1 MLTQT
6 EILKKAQNKYKTY
19 LKSKIYNQNIFPLEI
34 RGNMKVPENDYDK
47 ATSLFQIIYKESKFN
62 KKYGYTL
69 LLSDSRKI
77 KISKLFFET
86 EIDYLK
92 YLSKEK
98 EVNQFIEK
106 MNILR
111 KELNI
116 SNILLEKNLS
126 KILKWDS
133 EFTEQLSKTIKFLLE
148 NPNSGLYPREL
159 PIDIPTKFIEKNL
172 SAITSFLNEFTVL
185 SDIDNKYQK
194 LGLIDKDFL
203 IYIRSFDEFNI
214 FDTNNN
220 SAKSKIINLNPS
232 SFSTFSPNAKRI
244 FVIENK
250 TTFFTFPL
258 KKNDI
263 CLYSGGFS
271 ILSFKNKNLINSKNL
286 YYFGDIDEH
295 GLAILSLFREIYP
308 NTKSIFMD
316 IMTLKNNLIFSS
328 QKGTPYQGKI
338 YNLTAEEIKI
348 FEYIRKEKIILEQ
361 EKIPLDYIIKNI
373 ENL

>member
-1 MLTQT
+1 MLTQA

-34 RGNMKVPENDYDK
+34 RGNMKVPENDYNK
-47 ATSLFQIIYKESKFN
+47 ATSLFQTIYKESKFN

-69 LLSDSRKI
+69 ILSDSKKI

-98 EVNQFIEK
+98 EVSQFITK
-106 MNILR
+106 QDILR
-111 KELNI
+111 KQLNI
-116 SNILLEKNLS
+116 SNKLLEKNLS
-126 KILKWDS
+126 KILKWDIN
-133 EFTEQLSKTIKFLLE
+133 FTEYLSKTINFLLA

-159 PIDIPTKFIEKNL
+159 PIDIPTKFIEKNI
-172 SAITSFLNEFTVL
+172 SVITSFLNEFTSL
-185 SDIDNKYQK
+185 SDMDNKYQK

-203 IYIRSFDEFNI
+203 IYIRSFSEFNI
-214 FDTNNN
+214 SDNNN

-232 SFSTFSPNAKRI
+232 SFSTFSPNANRI

-271 ILSFKNKNLINSKNL
+271 ILSFKNKKLLNSNKL

-295 GLAILSLFREIYP
+295 GLAILSLFRDIYP
-308 NTKSIFMD
+308 NSKSIFMD
-316 IMTLKNNLIFSS
+316 ITTLKNNVLFSS
-328 QKGTPYQGKI
+328 QKETHYQGTI
-338 YNLTAEEIKI
+338 SNLTKEEMKT
-348 FEYIRKEKIILEQ
+348 FDYIHEEKIILEQ
-361 EKIPLDYIIKNI
+361 EKIPLDYIIKKI